1 VRGWNDA
8 TGAGWQATGVVSRH
22 VGYLRLALISGTLD
36 TAAGTIPL
44 VPTTIDLPVHPA
56 QP

>member
-1 VRGWNDA
+1 LGSHLDL
-8 TGAGWQATGVVSRH
+8 GVSRH
-22 VGYLRLALISGTLD
+22 VGYLRLSLTSGTLD
-36 TAAGTIPL
+36 TAVGTIPL